1 MASKQT
7 SKRNKLLKLRSTP
20 ISLVQELDE
29 LGFEFCMQLDPQ
41 EVMRTLVNR
50 LVQRYPAEFAGIWQ
64 LNQAES
70 VLELGALAGR
80 LPVPEPLK
88 KSPIEQTFMG
98 QAVRE
103 RLPQVYPNRAGAVD
117 DLTIWAEEHRMGFV
131 AAHPL
136 LEDSNVQG
144 VLLVVC
150 PKAPSES
157 VSAMFQLHARLAS
170 VALRDAELFSSTRR
184 TLAKL
189 SFLVEASKALGSTLD
204 IGELLGRILEV
215 AKEQADAERGTIF
228 LVDEKKEEVW
238 SLIGHGLQ
246 QQEIRLPLGKGLVGY
261 VAKTG
266 EVINAP
272 DAYADPRFN
281 RDTDLKT
288 GYRTRNLL
296 ALPIRNKENKI
307 IAVLELMNKKVGS
320 FTDDDVDFL
329 LTLSVHIALA
339 LENAQL
345 HRDLIEK
352 ERLERDMT
360 LARQIQYSL
369 LPETPPA
376 VPGFDIAL
384 LNQPCFEV
392 GGDYY
397 DFLRLSPET
406 LMVVIADVEGK
417 GMSSALVMSN
427 LQATLRTLVLHVHS
441 LDHIAQGLNRMILS
455 GTRGGKYLSLFL
467 GLIDLGR
474 KAIHYINCG
483 HVPPAI
489 VRQAQAPLQLTEGG
503 LVVGLFEKV
512 QYKRGHVKFEQGDVL
527 VLCTDGITEAMD
539 TTNDEYGLSRLIAC
553 VQEAAS
559 LPAPEIVSAVRADVD
574 RFSKGGEH
582 LDDKVMI
589 AIKVV

>member
-1 MASKQT
+1 M
-7 SKRNKLLKLRSTP
+7 
-20 ISLVQELDE
+20 SLVQELDE
-29 LGFEFCMQLDPQ
+29 LGYEFCMQLDPQ
-41 EVMRTLVNR
+41 EVMRALVNR
-50 LVQRYPAEFAGIWQ
+50 LVQRYRAEFAGIWQ
-64 LNQAES
+64 LNRAES
-70 VLELGALAGR
+70 VLELGAQAGHLR
-80 LPVPEPLK
+80 VPEPLGK
-88 KSPIEQTFMG
+88 TSVEQTFLG
-98 QAVRE
+98 RAVRE
-103 RLPQVYPNRAGAVD
+103 RLPQVHPKKNGAVD
-117 DLTIWAEEHRMGFV
+117 DLTIWADQKKVGFL

-136 LEDSNVQG
+136 LDDSNVQG
-144 VLLVVC
+144 VLLVAC
-150 PKAPSES
+150 AKPPSES
-157 VSAMFQLHARLAS
+157 VFALFQLHARLAS
-170 VALRDAELFSSTRR
+170 VALRDAELFSSTKK

-204 IGELLGRILEV
+204 IGELLARILEV
-215 AKEQADAERGTIF
+215 AKDQGDAERGTIF
-228 LVDEKKEEVW
+228 LVDEKTDEVW

-246 QQEIRLPLGKGLVGY
+246 QQEIRLPLGRGLVGH

-281 RDTDLKT
+281 RDTDVKT

-296 ALPIRNKENKI
+296 ALPIRNKEGKI
-307 IAVLELMNKKVGS
+307 IAALELMNKKHGS

-329 LTLSVHIALA
+329 VTLSVHIALA

-345 HRDLIEK
+345 HRDLLEK

-360 LARQIQYSL
+360 LAREIQRSL
-369 LPETPPA
+369 LPEMPPV

-397 DFLRLSPET
+397 DFLRLGPES

-441 LDHIAQGLNRMILS
+441 LDHIAQGLNRMILT

-489 VRQAQAPLQLTEGG
+489 VRPDKAPVQLTEGG

-512 QYKRGHVKFEQGDVL
+512 QYKRGHVKFEPGDVL

-539 TTNDEYGLSRLIAC
+539 TQNDEYGLTRLMTC
-553 VQEAAS
+553 VQEAAT
-559 LPAPEIVSAVRADVD
+559 LGAPEIVSAVRADVD

>member
-1 MASKQT
+1 
-7 SKRNKLLKLRSTP
+7 
-20 ISLVQELDE
+20 
-29 LGFEFCMQLDPQ
+29 MQLDPQ
-41 EVMRTLVNR
+41 EVMRALVNR
-50 LVQRYPAEFAGIWQ
+50 LVQRYRAEFAGIWQ
-64 LNQAES
+64 LNQTES
-70 VLELGALAGR
+70 VLELGALAGHLR
-80 LPVPEPLK
+80 LPEPLK
-88 KSPIEQTFMG
+88 KTSLEQTFLG
-98 QAVRE
+98 RAVRE
-103 RLPQVYPNRAGAVD
+103 RLPQVHPKRNGAGD
-117 DLTIWAEEHRMGFV
+117 DLTIWADQHRLGFL

-136 LEDSNVQG
+136 LDDSKVQG
-144 VLLVVC
+144 VLLVAC
-150 PKAPSES
+150 PKPPSES
-157 VSAMFQLHARLAS
+157 VSAMLQLHARLAS
-170 VALRDAELFSSTRR
+170 VALRDAELFSSTKK

-215 AKEQADAERGTIF
+215 AKDQGDAERGTIF
-228 LVDEKKEEVW
+228 LVDEKTDEIW
-238 SLIGHGLQ
+238 SLIGHGLER
-246 QQEIRLPLGKGLVGY
+246 QEIRLPMGRGLVGH

-281 RDTDLKT
+281 RDIDLKT

-296 ALPIRNKENKI
+296 ALPIRNKEGKI
-307 IAVLELMNKKVGS
+307 IAALELLNKKHGS

-329 LTLSVHIALA
+329 VTLSVHIALA

-345 HRDLIEK
+345 HRDLLVK
-352 ERLERDMT
+352 ERLEREMA
-360 LARQIQYSL
+360 LAREIQRSL
-369 LPETPPA
+369 LPETPPV
-376 VPGFDIAL
+376 VPGFEIAL
-384 LNQPCFEV
+384 LNEPCFAV

-397 DFLRLSPET
+397 DFLKMGPGT

-441 LDHIAQGLNRMILS
+441 LDHIAHALNRMILT

-489 VRQAQAPLQLTEGG
+489 VRAAQAPVQLTEGG

-512 QYKRGHVKFEQGDVL
+512 DYKRGHVKFEPGDVL
-527 VLCTDGITEAMD
+527 VLCTDGITEAMN
-539 TTNDEYGLSRLIAC
+539 TQSDEYGLTRLIAC
-553 VQEAAS
+553 VQGTAT
-559 LPAPEIVSAVRADVD
+559 LNAPEIVSAVSADVD
-574 RFSKGGEH
+574 QFSKGGEH

-589 AIKVV
+589 AIKVS